1 MKLKAEFI
9 THKGQGSQEEQVM
22 VSTDTKLFSGLVRS
36 NSTASFII
44 DCLKQE
50 TTQEAIVEA
59 MSVEYDAPNER
70 IEQDVAKI
78 IAQLRSIG
86 AIDG

>member
-9 THKGQGSQEEQVM
+9 THGSQEEQVM

-59 MSVEYDAPNER
+59 MATEYDAPRER
-70 IEQDVAKI
+70 IAKDVAKI
-78 IAQLRSIG
+78 IGQLRGIG

>member
-50 TTQEAIVEA
+50 TTQEKIVDA
-59 MSVEYDAPNER
+59 MVSEYDAPRDR
-70 IEQDVAKI
+70 IAADVAKI
-78 IAQLRSIG
+78 LEKLRSIG

>member
-1 MKLKAEFI
+1 MKLKPEFI
-9 THKGQGSQEEQVM
+9 THGSQSEQVM

-44 DCLKQE
+44 GCLKQE
-50 TTQEAIVEA
+50 TTQEEIVDA
-59 MSVEYDAPNER
+59 MASEYDAPRDR
-70 IEQDVAKI
+70 IAADVAKI
-78 IAQLRSIG
+78 IDQLRSIG